1 MFHVHSPRVPA
12 TIAAVAAL
20 AAVAAGCSNGGG
32 TPAHTTGAHKA
43 ATSTQAGPVYTAAE
57 LRGALLT
64 TLDGVKPAV
73 PVEAGLYGDLPGV
86 KATRA
91 SLNGVKITPAKCAT
105 ASSTGLASPKFNQV
119 PATVTT
125 FRDGVD
131 GVSEV
136 LLSPPSA
143 LMDSALTHAI
153 PAGCAEYHARVG
165 AHTYTYRVRQETAPS
180 LGTDASE
187 LNVKAFGSDS
197 ANIWTVIYRTTGL
210 VGAVTLVGQDAS
222 KADADTL
229 AEMAYEHA
237 EKMLA

>member
-12 TIAAVAAL
+12 TIAAVAAV
-20 AAVAAGCSNGGG
+20 AALAAGCSNGG
-32 TPAHTTGAHKA
+32 TAARTTGASKA
-43 ATSTQAGPVYTAAE
+43 ATTQTGPVYTAAQ
-57 LRGALLT
+57 LRNALLT

-73 PVEAGLYGDLPGV
+73 PVESGLYGELPGV

-91 SLNGVKITPAKCAT
+91 SLTGVKITPAKCAT

>member
-20 AAVAAGCSNGGG
+20 AAVAAGCSNS
-32 TPAHTTGAHKA
+32 PAATHTTGASKA
-43 ATSTQAGPVYTAAE
+43 TTVQTGPVYTAAQ
-57 LRGALLT
+57 LRDALLT

-73 PVEAGLYGDLPGV
+73 PVESGLYGDLPGV

-125 FRDGVD
+125 FRDGSD

-136 LLSPPSA
+136 LLSPPAA
-143 LMDSALTHAI
+143 LMNSALTHAI
-153 PAGCAEYHARVG
+153 PAGCAEYHAKVG
-165 AHTYTYRVRQETAPS
+165 SHTYTYRVRQAAAPALGNET
-180 LGTDASE
+180 SE
-187 LNVKAFGSDS
+187 LNVRAFGSDS
-197 ANIWTVIYRTTGL
+197 ANIWTVIYRTSGM
-210 VGAVTLVGQDAS
+210 VGAVTLVGAKAS

-229 AEMAYEHA
+229 AEMAYQHA
-237 EKMLA
+237 EKMLG